1 MSHFKISSC
10 AILLMVSV
18 LPSCAAPEPPPEEAL
33 IRRDSAAIAIVEAIR
48 PTWGGSQH
56 WHVDSGPLVDLSR
69 SGIGEAHEFF
79 RVRDVRRMPNGAIA
93 IANRGTNEIR
103 LFSMDGRF
111 LRAVGGSGEG
121 PGEYRNVRMLETAG
135 DSLVVLDSDGRVTV
149 LGPELDLIRTWE
161 LRYRAV
167 SIHDIGDGQM
177 AIQFISPSM
186 ASVREGGA
194 LIRNPGVLY
203 RIGPTGVM
211 IDSIASTAGGEEY
224 IHASADGG
232 RTASRPLFGRSS
244 HVATWNGRIY
254 RGSADD
260 MQVEELSAVG
270 ELLRILRIP
279 DFPLALTDAQ
289 VHAERN
295 SYLRADLPPGL
306 TELPPFLRRLV
317 EELPNPAKR
326 PAYSDIH
333 VDPLGAIWLRPY
345 VGRSEMGTSEEW
357 QVIADNGTWLG
368 GVEIPGSFTV
378 FDIDEDVV
386 LGVFMDD
393 LGVER
398 PQVLRLH
405 RDQRDP

>member
-1 MSHFKISSC
+1 MSHFGISS
-10 AILLMVSV
+10 AAVLLMVSV
-18 LPSCAAPEPPPEEAL
+18 LSSCATPEAPAEEAL
-33 IRRDSAAIAIVEAIR
+33 IRRDSAGIAIVEALK
-48 PTWGGSQH
+48 PTWEVSQR
-56 WHVDSGPLVDLSR
+56 WRVDSEPVVDVSR

-79 RVRDVRRMPNGAIA
+79 RVRDMRRMPNGAIA
-93 IANRGTNEIR
+93 VANRGTNEIR
-103 LFSMDGRF
+103 LFTMDGRF
-111 LRAVGGSGEG
+111 LRAVGGAGDG
-121 PGEYRNVRMLETAG
+121 PGEYRNLRMLETTG
-135 DSLVVLDSDGRVTV
+135 DTLVVLDSDGRVTV

-167 SIHDIGDGQM
+167 SIHDIADGEM
-177 AIQFISPSM
+177 AVQFISPSM
-186 ASVREGGA
+186 TSVREGGA

-224 IHASADGG
+224 IHASPDGG
-232 RTASRPLFGRSS
+232 RTASRPLFGKSS
-244 HVATWNGRIY
+244 HVATWNGHIY

-260 MQVEELSAVG
+260 MQVEELTAVG

-279 DFPLALTDAQ
+279 DFPLALTNTQ
-289 VHAERN
+289 IRAERV
-295 SYLRADLPPGL
+295 SYLGADLPPGV

-317 EELPNPAKR
+317 EELPNPARR

-333 VDPLGAIWLRPY
+333 VDPLGAIWLRPF

-368 GVEIPGSFTV
+368 GVEIPGNFTV

-386 LGVFMDD
+386 LGVFVDD

-405 RDQRDP
+405 RN